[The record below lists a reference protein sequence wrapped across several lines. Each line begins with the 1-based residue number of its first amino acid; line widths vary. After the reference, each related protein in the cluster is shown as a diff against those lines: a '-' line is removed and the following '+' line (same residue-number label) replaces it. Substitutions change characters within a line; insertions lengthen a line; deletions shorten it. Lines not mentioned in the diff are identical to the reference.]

1 MTFLKLCGNGV
12 FEVVTWHR
20 YFFRV
25 ASHRDKEFG
34 RSDCWPNNDN
44 ENDNDNENKNDNDN
58 DNDNENDVIFSELR
72 VIATKSLE
80 DLIIGLIT
88 ITITISMLFFQSC
101 ESSRRRA

>member
-1 MTFLKLCGNGV
+1 MASPPC
-12 FEVVTWHR
+12 

-44 ENDNDNENKNDNDN
+44 DYDNDN
-58 DNDNENDVIFSELR
+58 DIIFFSELR

-80 DLIIGLIT
+80 DRRNQRLCLKFGAKNIETIHLAEALLDDLINRLV
-88 ITITISMLFFQSC
+88 S
-101 ESSRRRA
+101 

>member
-1 MTFLKLCGNGV
+1 MTFLKLYGNGV

-44 ENDNDNENKNDNDN
+44 DNENDNDN
-58 DNDNENDVIFSELR
+58 DNDNDVIFSELR

-101 ESSRRRA
+101 ESSRRRV